1 MKFKKPNFWK
11 SKNFFSL
18 LLLPFSFITFI
29 YNHFKELL
37 VTKYRP
43 KVPII
48 CVGNI
53 YVGGTGKTPLS
64 IYIYDL
70 LKKKKFN
77 PAIVRK
83 YYSSHSDEIGFTK
96 SKVKNFFSDKKRI
109 SSISK
114 VEMKK
119 DSVVVMDDGLQD
131 VSIVKDLNII
141 CFNSSEPIGNGFLLP
156 AGPLREQL
164 NKVKDYQIAVIN
176 GRRNLSFEKKLKS
189 ISSNIEIYQSKYE
202 IKNLKKFRG
211 KQVMAFAGIGSP
223 EKFFDLLKDNGLK
236 VKEEISFPDH
246 YNYSKNEIK
255 NMILKS
261 REKGLKLIT
270 TEKDFYRIKQLGLGK
285 INFVSVELKIKNY
298 KSFEKELL
306 KNL

>member
-83 YYSSHSDEIGFTK
+83 YYSSQ
-96 SKVKNFFSDKKRI
+96 KK
-109 SSISK
+109 
-114 VEMKK
+114 
-119 DSVVVMDDGLQD
+119 
-131 VSIVKDLNII
+131 
-141 CFNSSEPIGNGFLLP
+141 
-156 AGPLREQL
+156 
-164 NKVKDYQIAVIN
+164 
-176 GRRNLSFEKKLKS
+176 
-189 ISSNIEIYQSKYE
+189 
-202 IKNLKKFRG
+202 
-211 KQVMAFAGIGSP
+211 
-223 EKFFDLLKDNGLK
+223 
-236 VKEEISFPDH
+236 
-246 YNYSKNEIK
+246 
-255 NMILKS
+255 
-261 REKGLKLIT
+261 
-270 TEKDFYRIKQLGLGK
+270 
-285 INFVSVELKIKNY
+285 
-298 KSFEKELL
+298 
-306 KNL
+306 

>member
-96 SKVKNFFSDKKRI
+96 SKVKKFFSDKKRI

>member
-202 IKNLKKFRG
+202 IKNLKKFKG

-236 VKEEISFPDH
+236 VKKEISFPDH
-246 YNYSKNEIK
+246 YHYSKNEIK